1 MSASPVARQAH
12 SHAQL
17 IPAMRKVLIS
27 DASQMPDVY
36 SSTPNGT
43 IYSTTPNGTKIV
55 YERTFLMNLRN
66 SPLSHTPPK
75 NIPCHLMKDDNS
87 PFHHHNHQNQ
97 MNGTYHPPKN
107 NHHNKDKSNGWS
119 KIQARRQS
127 SPDTNNVDDHQ
138 FEMDM

>member
-1 MSASPVARQAH
+1 M
-12 SHAQL
+12 
-17 IPAMRKVLIS
+17 
-27 DASQMPDVY
+27 
-36 SSTPNGT
+36 
-43 IYSTTPNGTKIV
+43 
-55 YERTFLMNLRN
+55 YERTFLLNLRN

-87 PFHHHNHQNQ
+87 PMHHHNHQNQ

-107 NHHNKDKSNGWS
+107 NHHQKDKSNGWS

-127 SPDTNNVDDHQ
+127 SPDTANVEDQ

>member
-1 MSASPVARQAH
+1 M
-12 SHAQL
+12 
-17 IPAMRKVLIS
+17 
-27 DASQMPDVY
+27 
-36 SSTPNGT
+36 
-43 IYSTTPNGTKIV
+43 

-75 NIPCHLMKDDNS
+75 NIPCHLLKDDKNS
-87 PFHHHNHQNQ
+87 FHHHNHQNQ

-107 NHHNKDKSNGWS
+107 NNQPKDKSNGWS

-127 SPDTNNVDDHQ
+127 SPDTSQLDDHQ